1 MEKTVVSSLSLLAL
15 SSLFT
20 LTSCQKETTADRNQF
35 HTKTTS
41 PIKTM
46 FISTWNAI
54 PWQNA
59 PDALICQN
67 KKCCHCTIKNGNL
80 RYSLLI
86 KTNTFKMRIH

>member
-1 MEKTVVSSLSLLAL
+1 MGKTVVSSLSPLAL

-20 LTSCQKETTADRNQF
+20 LTSCQKETTADRKQF

-59 PDALICQN
+59 LDALICLAIFAQR
-67 KKCCHCTIKNGNL
+67 CCTSRLNL
-80 RYSLLI
+80 
-86 KTNTFKMRIH
+86 

>member
-20 LTSCQKETTADRNQF
+20 LTSCQKETTADRKQF
-35 HTKTTS
+35 HTKTS
-41 PIKTM
+41 RPIKTM

-59 PDALICQN
+59 PDALICQP
-67 KKCCHCTIKNGNL
+67 KFQLQVQH
-80 RYSLLI
+80 
-86 KTNTFKMRIH
+86 